1 MKTIII
7 QGQAYRLPDSLN
19 PFQLD
24 LYIHLINWK
33 WCNITT
39 EPGTSGKHV
48 YDAILPEQY
57 ERMDSWPHLY
67 PAIVAELSQHRTRNA
82 FRIHRHF
89 YHMASSQAANINL
102 FLPLLLHP
110 DAAAIL
116 SMIKPDFAALARG
129 YLDKG
134 YCIEYWGDNFAERGG
149 VKNTGLLHDKSPV
162 SGTDSD
168 IAIAYHNHQGELCL
182 WLIEHKLTEA
192 EFTDCGGFRSK
203 GRQSRHECSRS
214 FTEILANKAACY
226 YHDNNK
232 FDYWN
237 ITDAHPDFFVNGPQS
252 VMCPFQGGLNQLW
265 RNQLLGLAIEQD
277 QRYPYTHVYFSVVKH
292 SRNTALDESLTK
304 YKNLID
310 QNPKFATFTSR
321 DVINSVER
329 LADPQLGYWANWYR
343 GLYNI

>member
-1 MKTIII
+1 MKVVTRNS
-7 QGQAYRLPDSLN
+7 QPYRLSGSLN

-24 LYIHLINWK
+24 LQIHLINWK
-33 WCNITT
+33 WRNITT
-39 EPGTSGKHV
+39 EPGMSGKQV

-67 PAIVAELSQHRTRNA
+67 PGIVAELSQHRTRNV
-82 FRIHRHF
+82 FRFHPHF

-110 DAAAIL
+110 AAPAIL
-116 SMIKPDFAALARG
+116 SEIKPDFAALATG
-129 YLDKG
+129 HLDNG
-134 YCIEYWGDNFAERGG
+134 YCIEYWGDNFADHSDVR
-149 VKNTGLLHDKSPV
+149 NTGPLHDKTSV

-168 IAIAYHNHQGELCL
+168 IAIAYYNHQDELCL

-203 GRQSRHECSRS
+203 GRQPRHDCSRS
-214 FTEILANKAACY
+214 FTKILASKATCY
-226 YHDNNK
+226 YHDINK

-237 ITDAHPDFFVNGPQS
+237 ITDTHRDFFVNGPQS
-252 VMCPFQGGLNQLW
+252 VLCPFQGGLNQLW

-277 QRYPYTHVYFSVVKH
+277 QGYSYTHVYFSVVKH
-292 SRNTALDESLTK
+292 SQNTALDESLIK

-310 QNPKFATFTSR
+310 QNPKFSTFTSR

-329 LADPQLGYWANWYR
+329 LADPQLDHWANWYR
-343 GLYNI
+343 GLYDI